1 MLGAR
6 LGEIHDFLRIMI
18 MAAGGKRLAL
28 RFAIPG
34 EKYCNDLYVIENT
47 FKILVEIWA
56 VA

>member
-6 LGEIHDFLRIMI
+6 LGEFYDFLRRMLV
-18 MAAGGKRLAL
+18 AARGKGPAL

-47 FKILVEIWA
+47 NKLLFEI
-56 VA
+56 

>member
-6 LGEIHDFLRIMI
+6 LAESDDFLRRMFV
-18 MAAGGKRLAL
+18 AARGKGLVL

-47 FKILVEIWA
+47 FKILV
-56 VA
+56 